1 METMMPTD
9 DRELEQECESWD
21 WARTAGVT
29 SEELREA
36 LKSAQGSGSLAPAI
50 AKAA

>member
-1 METMMPTD
+1 MMPTD
-9 DRELEQECESWD
+9 DKVLEQECESWD

-29 SEELREA
+29 AEELREA
-36 LKSAQGSGSLAPAI
+36 LKSAQGSESMIPPI

>member
-1 METMMPTD
+1 METMMPKD
-9 DRELEQECESWD
+9 DIELDRECESWE
-21 WARTAGVT
+21 WARTAGFT

-36 LKSAQGSGSLAPAI
+36 LKSAQGPESMNPRI